1 MPTDAIAAAAVCVA
15 CGTELPARAK
25 FCGECGRPTAAA
37 SAAPAPRAFERM
49 LAAASTLEGERKLVT
64 VLFADL
70 RGSTELIA
78 DRDPEEARR
87 LLEPVLERMCD
98 TVESYGGTV
107 SQVMG
112 DGIMAIFGAPV
123 SLEDHAIRACHA
135 AMAMQ
140 ERIRHEA
147 DDIQRTRG
155 VPIQIRVGLSSG
167 EVVLGV
173 SGHGLHMS
181 YTAIGETA
189 HLAARM
195 EQMAKPG
202 TVLASSGTVQL
213 AGSFVAKRLIGP
225 AAVKGFDRPIE
236 IFEIERPPGS
246 RSRFD
251 MALVRGVTPFTGR
264 DAELHRLV
272 QTLDKVIEEGTS
284 RLAVVIGDAGI
295 GKSRLVHEFLKE
307 LTRRDVLAL
316 DGGAAPYG
324 SGAWYRPG
332 VHVLRQ
338 YFEIADSDDVE
349 TQQQKVAGRIL
360 ALDGD
365 VNAFA
370 APILLLLRALPGSHS
385 LFRLPLSERRD
396 LVFAALMWLA
406 ARIAA
411 DRPLVFVF
419 EDLQWA
425 TSDTRDFLHAFVHAM
440 PRSTL
445 VVLTYRSDYEGRW
458 ARERADV
465 ELRLDGL
472 AAPAAQ
478 RMVTDLLGRDP
489 SLTGLR
495 ETLVR
500 SSSGNPLF
508 IEEYARSTVESGMLT
523 GSAANYRLGAGSS
536 VLDVPPTV
544 RAVLAAR
551 IDRLGRTDKHV
562 LQAMSAIGEFA
573 TTEVVDRVA
582 GEPTDA
588 VGRSLHRLEASGLI
602 VVRTDRG
609 TPGYEFKHA
618 LTQAVTYDTLLH
630 ERRLE
635 LHRAILT
642 ALEGTAEVDVL
653 ARHALAGEVWDRAL
667 VHLWEAGRRSAAQFA
682 SAEAIACLEQALAVL
697 ERLPKTREA
706 LGMAFDILCDLRT
719 VLEPLGE
726 YDRLRK
732 VLESASALAKT
743 LGDEERLARVYSF
756 LSSYYGYV
764 GRSELAVETGERSLV
779 LGQRVGAVDLLIVG
793 SMSVGEIC
801 RTLGDYPKA
810 RDLLRQ
816 ALAHIE
822 PGLELDR
829 LGHVGLPAVRA
840 RGHLAW
846 TLAELG
852 DFPEARESAEAAL
865 SLADRTGHLYDLAH
879 ACLGLGGVRVRQGE
893 FEAAVPALARGM
905 SFSEQIPLLR
915 PPIAAD
921 LGVAKASSGRI
932 DEGLALVNEAV
943 QRATAIGR
951 ISRLPLLM
959 VKRGDV
965 YLLAGDTATAT
976 LCASEALRLAM
987 EQKERGNIVC
997 ATRLLA
1003 AILAVERPGSPEIE
1017 AHYARALELAHEL
1030 GMRPMVAHC
1039 HAGLAR
1045 HYAGVSAQ
1053 RLAEQHRAAAV
1064 QLYRSMGMRFW
1075 LEQLEP

>member
-1 MPTDAIAAAAVCVA
+1 MPMEAIAAASVCAA
-15 CGTELPARAK
+15 CGTELTPRAK
-25 FCGECGRPTAAA
+25 FCSECGHPVAAA
-37 SAAPAPRAFERM
+37 SALPPPRSVERM
-49 LAAASTLEGERKLVT
+49 FAAASALEGERKLVT

-123 SLEDHAIRACHA
+123 SLEDHAIRGCHA
-135 AMAMQ
+135 ALAMQ

-181 YTAIGETA
+181 YTAVGQTA

-202 TVLASSGTVQL
+202 TVLASAGTVQL
-213 AGSFVAKRLIGP
+213 ASSFVAARLLGP
-225 AAVKGFDRPIE
+225 VAVKGFERPLE
-236 IFEIERPPGS
+236 IYEIERPPRW

-251 MALVRGVTPFTGR
+251 MALVRGVTPFNGR
-264 DAELHRLV
+264 DEELRRLV
-272 QTLDKVIEEGTS
+272 QTLDRVIDDGRS
-284 RLAVVIGDAGI
+284 RLAVVVGDAGI

-307 LTRRDVLAL
+307 LTRRNVLAL

-338 YFEIADSDDVE
+338 YFEIGDSDDVE

-365 VNAFA
+365 VNAVA
-370 APILLLLRALPGSHS
+370 APILMLLHALPSSHS
-385 LFRLPLSERRD
+385 LFRLPLSERRE

-445 VVLTYRSDYEGRW
+445 VVLTYRSDYDGRW

-489 SLTGLR
+489 SLAGLR

-500 SSSGNPLF
+500 SSGGNPLF
-508 IEEYARSTVESGMLT
+508 IEEYARGTVESGILT
-523 GSAANYRLGAGSS
+523 GSAANYRLGTGFDA
-536 VLDVPPTV
+536 LDVPPTV

-562 LQAMSAIGEFA
+562 LQALSAIGEFG
-573 TTEVVDRVA
+573 TVGVLDRVA
-582 GEPTDA
+582 GEPADA
-588 VGRSLHRLEASGLI
+588 VGKALHRLQASGLL
-602 VVRTDRG
+602 VVRTDREA
-609 TPGYEFKHA
+609 PGYEFKHA

-635 LHRAILT
+635 LHRAILD
-642 ALEGTAEVDVL
+642 ALDGTAEVDVL
-653 ARHALAGEVWDRAL
+653 ARHALAGEVWDRAV

-682 SAEAIACLEQALAVL
+682 NAEAIACLEQALGVL
-697 ERLPKTREA
+697 DRLPKSREA
-706 LGMAFDILCDLRT
+706 MGIAFDILCDLRA

-726 YDRLRK
+726 YDRLRR
-732 VLESASALAKT
+732 VLESASALAKS

-764 GRSELAVETGERSLV
+764 GRPELAVETGERSLI

-852 DFPEARESAEAAL
+852 DFPAAREFAEAAL
-865 SLADRTGHLYDLAH
+865 SLADRTDHPYDLAH

-905 SFSEQIPLLR
+905 SFSEQIPQLH

-921 LGVAKASSGRI
+921 LGVAKAYSGRI
-932 DEGLALVNEAV
+932 DEGLALVDEAV
-943 QRATAIGR
+943 QRATTIGR
-951 ISRLPLLM
+951 ISRLPLLI

-965 YLLAGDTATAT
+965 HLLAGDKVTATRCAT
-976 LCASEALRLAM
+976 EALRLATA
-987 EQKERGNIVC
+987 QKERGNVVC

-1003 AILAVERPGSPEIE
+1003 AIVASEQPGSPEAE
-1017 AHYARALELAHEL
+1017 AHYRRALQLAREL
-1030 GMRPMVAHC
+1030 GMRPMMAHC
-1039 HAGLAR
+1039 HAGLAQ
-1045 HYAGVSAQ
+1045 HYTGVSAK
-1053 RLAEQHRAAAV
+1053 RLARQHRVAAAR
-1064 QLYRSMGMRFW
+1064 LYRSMGMRFW
-1075 LEQLEP
+1075 LGQLGL

>member
-1 MPTDAIAAAAVCVA
+1 MPTDAIVAAAVCVA

-25 FCGECGRPTAAA
+25 FCGECGHPAGAV
-37 SAAPAPRAFERM
+37 SAVPAPSAVERM
-49 LAAASTLEGERKLVT
+49 LAAASILEGERKLVT

-135 AMAMQ
+135 ALAMQ

-181 YTAIGETA
+181 YTAVGETA

-202 TVLASSGTVQL
+202 TVLASAGTVQL
-213 AGSFVAKRLIGP
+213 AGSFVATRVIGP
-225 AAVKGFDRPIE
+225 AAIKGFERPIE
-236 IFEIERPPGS
+236 IFEIERPPGR
-246 RSRFD
+246 RSRFG
-251 MALVRGVTPFTGR
+251 MTLVRGVTPFTGR
-264 DAELHRLV
+264 DDELRRLV
-272 QTLDKVIEEGTS
+272 QTLDEVIEDGTS
-284 RLAVVIGDAGI
+284 RLAVVVGDAGI

-338 YFEIADSDDVE
+338 YFEIADSDEVE

-360 ALDGD
+360 ALGGD
-365 VNAFA
+365 VNAIA
-370 APILLLLRALPGSHS
+370 SPILLLLRALPPGHRMFS
-385 LFRLPLSERRD
+385 LPLSERRE
-396 LVFAALMWLA
+396 LVFSALMWLA

-411 DRPLVFVF
+411 DRALVFVF

-445 VVLTYRSDYEGRW
+445 VVLTYRSDYDGRW
-458 ARERADV
+458 AREHADV

-478 RMVTDLLGRDP
+478 RMVTDLLGGDP
-489 SLTGLR
+489 TLAGLR

-523 GSAANYRLGAGSS
+523 GSAANYRLCAGLSF
-536 VLDVPPTV
+536 LDVPPTV

-551 IDRLGRTDKHV
+551 IDRLGRADKHV
-562 LQAMSAIGEFA
+562 LQALSAIGEFA
-573 TTEVVDRVA
+573 TAGVLERVA
-582 GEPTDA
+582 GEPADT
-588 VGRSLHRLEASGLI
+588 VGRSLHRLEASGLL
-602 VVRTDRG
+602 VVRTDRE

-635 LHRAILT
+635 LHRAILA
-642 ALEGTAEVDVL
+642 ALDGTAEVDVL

-682 SAEAIACLEQALAVL
+682 SAEAIACFEQALGVL
-697 ERLPKTREA
+697 DRLPKSREA
-706 LGMAFDILCDLRT
+706 MGMAFDILCDLRT

-726 YDRLRK
+726 YDRLKK
-732 VLESASALAKT
+732 VLESASALAKS

-764 GRSELAVETGERSLV
+764 GRSELAVETGERSLI

-852 DFPEARESAEAAL
+852 DFPAAREAAEVAL
-865 SLADRTGHLYDLAH
+865 SLADRTGHPYDLAH

-905 SFSEQIPLLR
+905 SFSEQIPPLR

-921 LGVAKASSGRI
+921 LGVAKANSGRI
-932 DEGLALVNEAV
+932 DEGLALVDEAV
-943 QRATAIGR
+943 QRAMAIGR

-959 VKRGDV
+959 VKRGDAH
-965 YLLAGDTATAT
+965 LLAGDTATAA
-976 LCASEALRLAM
+976 LCAKEALRLATL
-987 EQKERGNIVC
+987 QKERGNVVC

-1003 AILAVERPGSPEIE
+1003 AVLASEQPGSPEVE
-1017 AHYARALELAHEL
+1017 AHYVRALRLAREL

-1039 HAGLAR
+1039 HAGLAQ
-1045 HYAGVSAQ
+1045 HYTRVSEK
-1053 RLAEQHRAAAV
+1053 RLARQHRLAAAR
-1064 QLYRSMGMRFW
+1064 LYRSMGMRFW
-1075 LEQLEP
+1075 LGQLEK